1 MSQSNY
7 QRATTQTAAN
17 LRSVAKSLSS
27 RGISRLSLPEV
38 DAVIELTSK
47 VIPAGNVPGMILT
60 GLARL
65 PGNKPPLQKMHQ
77 DITSL
82 FRGVEHIRDQ
92 AVYSTFFAGPAAII
106 WGYQNLLKL
115 AGKNPSEAFPEGI
128 WQFYADYSLREDTAR
143 HANETHGFDT
153 LLQDHGI
160 KLNQADRLTAWVMA
174 ASVCLHQYEA
184 L

>member
-1 MSQSNY
+1 MTQSDY

-17 LRSVAKSLSS
+17 LRTVAKSLSTK
-27 RGISRLSLPEV
+27 GISRLSLPEV

-65 PGNKPPLQKMHQ
+65 PGKKPPIQKMRQ

-92 AVYSTFFAGPAAII
+92 AVYNAFFAGPAAII

-115 AGKNPSEAFPEGI
+115 AGKDPNEAFPEGI
-128 WQFYADYSLREDTAR
+128 WQFYADYALREDTAR
-143 HANETHGFDT
+143 HANETIGFDSI
-153 LLQDHGI
+153 LQQHGI
-160 KLNQADRLTAWVMA
+160 KLSQPHVG
-174 ASVCLHQYEA
+174 HGKQYH
-184 L
+184 